1 MFKVLDNS
9 PKVTEIRWTK
19 NTLMLDLSN
28 VKYRGGKPADNCII
42 ISSPDEEDKGE
53 YICTVL
59 NAAGPASKS
68 VKLGL

>member
-1 MFKVLDNS
+1 
-9 PKVTEIRWTK
+9 
-19 NTLMLDLSN
+19 MLDLSN

-42 ISSPDEEDKGE
+42 ISSPGEEDKGE

-68 VKLGL
+68 VKLGS